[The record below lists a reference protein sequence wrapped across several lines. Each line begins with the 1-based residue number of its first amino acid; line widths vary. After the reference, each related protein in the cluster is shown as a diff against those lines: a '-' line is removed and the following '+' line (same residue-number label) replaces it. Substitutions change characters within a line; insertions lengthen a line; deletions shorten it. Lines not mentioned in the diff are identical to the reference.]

1 MPPAAAPPARPAASG
16 APRRAAPAARPPRRR
31 WIALA
36 GLLLVALLGGQ
47 GGLPAASAGAP
58 AELRWLGRSDG
69 HAEDRWTAD
78 AAVRP
83 WAGSGGEPAA
93 YRDGAPVRFDD
104 EATGRRVLIADL
116 GGVRPG
122 SVRFSHRQ
130 GRYLLDSVG
139 ADGIAG
145 PTGLVKD
152 ADGELELRGANV
164 YQGATDLRAG
174 LLSLGHDRALGD
186 STLLLRGGAVAAAGS
201 PRTIANPVRFLP
213 AASAGP
219 VTATVAGSQDLSLTG
234 DVELNP
240 GQPTLLEVTST
251 ATTRLLGRL
260 HDAPDDPGAP
270 AQPPGPQ
277 GEQAPGGTVA
287 QRQPMRQ
294 RDVMGALVKLGP
306 GRLDLGGE
314 ASYGGGTVVAGGTL
328 RAVAARG
335 SATGSGPV
343 AVLPG
348 ATLAGD
354 GASLA
359 GAVTVHAGGTLAPG
373 LLPGRRA
380 TLELGDRLDM
390 HAGSV
395 YLVDVG
401 LSARRRHDRV
411 RVPGGVLLDGAMLRL
426 RLVGRRPAA
435 GQALTILD
443 NLGDRPVRGSFHGL
457 REGATVT
464 GRDRDGRPAPFRVT
478 YRGGDG
484 NDVALRSLREPASHR
499 RPPVLDEVA
508 DQTVAEGRTL
518 RLRLDADP
526 GEPARPLRWR
536 LVGGRRAGATMGR
549 DGWLRWTPRE
559 ADGPGR
565 LDLVVRVEDAADP
578 RRFDQQRFTV
588 TVAEVNWP
596 PRLPGRRLSL
606 SVAEGR
612 RLRRSFAAADPDRP
626 ANRLAYGAAG
636 EVPKGVR
643 IDPASGELT
652 WTPTT
657 MQGPAVYG
665 FAVWVVDGG
674 DPSLADVQD
683 VTVTVT
689 QPRAA
694 RPAPAAATPPHVGCA
709 HGSHLL

>member
-1 MPPAAAPPARPAASG
+1 MPPAAARF
-16 APRRAAPAARPPRRR
+16 RRH
-31 WIALA
+31 WTALA
-36 GLLLVALLGGQ
+36 GLLLVGLLAPA
-47 GGLPAASAGAP
+47 GLPPASAGDAG
-58 AELRWLGRSDG
+58 ELRWLGRSG
-69 HAEDRWTAD
+69 GRAEDRWTAD

-83 WAGSGGEPAA
+83 WAGIGGEPAA
-93 YRDGAPVRFDD
+93 HRDGAPVRFDD
-104 EATGRRVLIADL
+104 GADGRRVMVADL

-139 ADGIAG
+139 QSGVAG

-152 ADGELELRGANV
+152 ADGELELRGANA
-164 YQGATDLRAG
+164 YRGATDLRAG
-174 LLSLGHDRALGD
+174 LLSLGHDRALGG

-213 AASAGP
+213 AASAGL

-251 ATTRLLGRL
+251 ATARLLGRL

-287 QRQPMRQ
+287 QRPPMRQ

-314 ASYGGGTVVAGGTL
+314 ASYGGGTVIAGGTL
-328 RAVAARG
+328 RAVAASG
-335 SATGSGPV
+335 SATGGGPV

-359 GAVTVHAGGTLAPG
+359 GAVTVHGGTLAPG

-380 TLELGDRLDM
+380 TLELGDRLAM
-390 HAGSV
+390 HAGAV
-395 YLVDVG
+395 FQVDVG
-401 LSARRRHDRV
+401 LSASQRHDRV
-411 RVPGGVLLDGAMLRL
+411 RVAGDVLLDGARLRL

-435 GQALTILD
+435 GQAFTILD

-457 REGATVT
+457 REGATIT

-484 NDVALRSLREPASHR
+484 NDVALRSLREAAPHR

-526 GEPARPLRWR
+526 GEPARPLRYR
-536 LVGGRRAGATMGR
+536 LVGGHRAGATMGR

-559 ADGPGR
+559 THGPGR

-588 TVAEVNWP
+588 TVAEVNRP

-612 RLRRSFAAADPDRP
+612 RLRRSLAAADPDRP
-626 ANRLAYGAAG
+626 ANRLAYGVAG
-636 EVPKGVR
+636 EVPKGLR

-652 WTPTT
+652 WKPTAL
-657 MQGPAVYG
+657 QGPAAYS

-683 VTVTVT
+683 VIVTVT

-694 RPAPAAATPPHVGCA
+694 RPARAAAPPRRVGCA
-709 HGSHLL
+709 HGAQLL